1 MLSCDVTC
9 SYRVQ
14 CIVQCM
20 LECVVQYSGVGTYG
34 GHVGYVHY
42 ANIVLLLEHVAHLH
56 CDVARNIDLSLV
68 LEKKTETESSDVGVG
83 GMMV

>member
-1 MLSCDVTC
+1 MYSAVYAGMC
-9 SYRVQ
+9 STVQ
-14 CIVQCM
+14 W
-20 LECVVQYSGVGTYG
+20 SAVGTYS
-34 GHVGYVHY
+34 GHVGYIHY

-68 LEKKTETESSDVGVG
+68 LESERETESSDVSVG